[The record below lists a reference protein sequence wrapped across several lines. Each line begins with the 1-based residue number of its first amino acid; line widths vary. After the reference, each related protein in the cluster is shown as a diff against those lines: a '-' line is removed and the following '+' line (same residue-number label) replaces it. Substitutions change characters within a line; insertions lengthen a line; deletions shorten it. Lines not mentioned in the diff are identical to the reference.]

1 MRVIRSAETR
11 RTETP
16 NAVMTTLASPT
27 QGGSAQAVWRVEMR
41 PGQAGPLHGID
52 AEQVWTVLDGGARF
66 EVGAGTEAGDGTE
79 AGTGT
84 EAGGRTASLGRGDT
98 IVLPADIARRVTADA
113 QAGLVAIVAAPAS
126 MRAYG
131 VSGTPAGPHPAAADA
146 DKLVPAWVA

>member
-27 QGGSAQAVWRVEMR
+27 QGQSAQAVWRVEMR

-52 AEQVWTVLDGGARF
+52 AEQVWTVLDGSASI
-66 EVGAGTEAGDGTE
+66 EAGAD
-79 AGTGT
+79 
-84 EAGGRTASLGRGDT
+84 TAKLGPGDT
-98 IVLPADIARRVTADA
+98 IVLPADIARRITADA

-126 MRAYG
+126 MRAFV
-131 VSGTPAGPHPAAADA
+131 VSGTPAGPDPAAAHA

>member
-52 AEQVWTVLDGGARF
+52 AEQVWTVLDGGADF
-66 EVGAGTEAGDGTE
+66 EVGAGSGAGDGT
-79 AGTGT
+79 
-84 EAGGRTASLGRGDT
+84 ASLGAGDT